1 MLVNSDVIDKFDDVD
16 DDDVLSSY
24 SFLTEIVHRHRTTP
38 NTLNCKT
45 SIRWLMAE
53 YTISDC

>member
-45 SIRWLMAE
+45 SIR
-53 YTISDC
+53 